1 MKNIN
6 GLFSKNKNINS
17 IDFEV
22 RLLTI
27 AKQIGERLRSYRN
40 QKGWSQEELAE
51 RAGVHP
57 TYIGQLERGEKN
69 ATLDSIS
76 KVAVALNI
84 SLSQLFENI
93 SLSPNS
99 TNIPSQCYSIIQQ
112 QPLKDQKA
120 LLDIVLAAIKYK
132 TV

>member
-1 MKNIN
+1 M
-6 GLFSKNKNINS
+6 
-17 IDFEV
+17 
-22 RLLTI
+22 TI

>member
-1 MKNIN
+1 M
-6 GLFSKNKNINS
+6 
-17 IDFEV
+17 
-22 RLLTI
+22 RLLSI

-40 QKGWSQEELAE
+40 QNGWSQEELAE
-51 RAGVHP
+51 RAGLHP

-93 SLSPNS
+93 SLAPDPV
-99 TNIPSQCYSIIQQ
+99 NIPSQCYSIIQQ
-112 QPLKDQKA
+112 QPLKDQEA
-120 LLDIVLAAIKYK
+120 LLEIVLAAIKYK
-132 TV
+132 TI

>member
-1 MKNIN
+1 M
-6 GLFSKNKNINS
+6 S
-17 IDFEV
+17 
-22 RLLTI
+22 I
-27 AKQIGERLRSYRN
+27 AKQVGERLRSYRN
-40 QKGWSQEELAE
+40 QNGWSQEELAE
-51 RAGVHP
+51 RAGLHP

-93 SLSPNS
+93 SLSPNP

-112 QPLKDQKA
+112 QPVKDQEA
-120 LLDIVLAAIKYK
+120 LLEILLATIKYK
-132 TV
+132 ST

>member
-1 MKNIN
+1 M
-6 GLFSKNKNINS
+6 S
-17 IDFEV
+17 
-22 RLLTI
+22 I
-27 AKQIGERLRSYRN
+27 AKQVGERLRSYRN
-40 QKGWSQEELAE
+40 QNGWSQEELAE
-51 RAGVHP
+51 RAGLHP

-93 SLSPNS
+93 SLSPDP

-112 QPLKDQKA
+112 QPIKDQEA
-120 LLDIVLAAIKYK
+120 LLEILLATIKYK
-132 TV
+132 ST